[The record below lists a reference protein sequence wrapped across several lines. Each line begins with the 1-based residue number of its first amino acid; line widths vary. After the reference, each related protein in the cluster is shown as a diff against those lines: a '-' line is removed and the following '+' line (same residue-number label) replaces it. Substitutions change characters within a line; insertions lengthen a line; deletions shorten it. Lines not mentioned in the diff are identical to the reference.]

1 MISDQKQKVPQYRGM
16 FHAASTIVRSEGFF
30 GIYKGVGPTI
40 IKQGSN
46 QAIRF
51 TVMETLRKM
60 YTGGD
65 NRVSVPMHMV
75 SDKYYSSSVFI
86 DSLMLG
92 VSVWS
97 HCWSL
102 ECHGEQSD

>member
-16 FHAASTIVRSEGFF
+16 FHAASTIVRSEGFS
-30 GIYKGVGPTI
+30 GVYKGVGPTI

-75 SDKYYSSSVFI
+75 SGRHIIIEPNLTQVPVLTVSNCRFVCSVP
-86 DSLMLG
+86 L
-92 VSVWS
+92 
-97 HCWSL
+97 L
-102 ECHGEQSD
+102 ELLV